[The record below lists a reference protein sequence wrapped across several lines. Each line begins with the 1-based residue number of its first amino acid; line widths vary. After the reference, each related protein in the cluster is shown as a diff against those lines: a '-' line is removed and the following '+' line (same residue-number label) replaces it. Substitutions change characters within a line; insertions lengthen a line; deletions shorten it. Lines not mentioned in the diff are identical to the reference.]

1 MATDMAGVWHRP
13 PVPHTP
19 GLLNGIQLESQPPK
33 ERFSHS
39 TLNLVG
45 LLTDLDALTIEF
57 GWKFW
62 FVMVY
67 DAGRVEMAASM
78 ARN

>member
-1 MATDMAGVWHRP
+1 MSS
-13 PVPHTP
+13 
-19 GLLNGIQLESQPPK
+19 IQLESQPPK

-39 TLNLVG
+39 TLNPVG

-67 DAGRVEMAASM
+67 DA
-78 ARN
+78 